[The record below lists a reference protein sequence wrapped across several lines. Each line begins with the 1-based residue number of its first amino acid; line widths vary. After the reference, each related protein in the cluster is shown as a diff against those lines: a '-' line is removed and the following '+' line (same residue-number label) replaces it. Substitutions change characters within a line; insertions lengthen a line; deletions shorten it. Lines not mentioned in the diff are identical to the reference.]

1 MCKLERD
8 KWLLT
13 FKEHCQLHGQRRER
27 VSDETQE
34 EQQRTNKCLT
44 LKKLCNH
51 SNGEKS
57 RDRGKEEINKGS
69 FNLLILLNYF
79 C

>member
-13 FKEHCQLHGQRRER
+13 FKEHFQSHGKRRER

-34 EQQRTNKCLT
+34 EQQRTNKCLM
-44 LKKLCNH
+44 LKKPLNH
-51 SNGEKS
+51 LNSEK
-57 RDRGKEEINKGS
+57 RRNRGKEEIHRGS
-69 FNLLILLNYF
+69 FKQMILLNYF